1 MTILIG
7 CILRLLPYLE
17 KMGSALTNAFW
28 LMDMHSIEH
37 KPKDIKL
44 QNQFTLG
51 RL

>member
-7 CILRLLPYLE
+7 RILRLLPYS
-17 KMGSALTNAFW
+17 KKTGSALTNAF
-28 LMDMHSIEH
+28 LLRDMHSIEH

-51 RL
+51 SL